1 MKLKQQNSSKASQ
14 MKTKKKETNI
24 KLGRPADFN
33 KENEPKVLF
42 LQGGDAPLRIF
53 LQGPGFPFILSE
65 SLLL

>member
-1 MKLKQQNSSKASQ
+1 M
-14 MKTKKKETNI
+14 

-33 KENEPKVLF
+33 KKNEPKVLF
-42 LQGGDAPLRIF
+42 LRGGDAPLRIL